1 MLNFA
6 HLMNQHQER
15 YHKKQYNHA
24 EYFSPEQI
32 EKLEKQDDNAIMQSG
47 ELWNVG
53 IIAYVFY

>member
-6 HLMNQHQER
+6 HLMNQQQER

-32 EKLEKQDDNAIMQSG
+32 EKLERQDDNAIM
-47 ELWNVG
+47 
-53 IIAYVFY
+53 